1 MSERQDIFT
10 GRRMEWRWVGVG
22 VFVDLGMATLLAA
35 VVAAL
40 GGNVTSPGVI
50 VGVTTLAFGL
60 GGVVVGLLSPGYTA
74 WEAGIASLVAAA
86 IAILL
91 AARILDF
98 AQGIIV
104 LLPVAALW
112 GLLCGLAGGRL
123 GEGLQSSRQAREKRR
138 SDT

>member
-1 MSERQDIFT
+1 MSERQDIYT

-35 VVAAL
+35 VLAAL
-40 GGNVTSPGVI
+40 GQDVTSLAVI
-50 VGVTTLAFGL
+50 VGVTTLSFGL

-86 IAILL
+86 VALLL
-91 AARILDF
+91 AARILF
-98 AQGIIV
+98 AEGIVV

-123 GEGLQSSRQAREKRR
+123 GEHLQDARRDPETR
-138 SDT
+138 SPGE

>member
-22 VFVDLGMATLLAA
+22 IFVDLGMATLLAA

-40 GGNVTSPGVI
+40 GQDVTALGVI
-50 VGVTTLAFGL
+50 VAVTTLSFGL
-60 GGVVVGLLSPGYTA
+60 GGVVVGVLSPGYTA
-74 WEAGIASLVAAA
+74 WEAGIASLAAA
-86 IAILL
+86 AVALLL
-91 AARILDF
+91 AARILF
-98 AQGIIV
+98 AEGIVV

-123 GEGLQSSRQAREKRR
+123 GEHIQNARAGRGTPDPGR
-138 SDT
+138 